1 MATGPDIAAAAV
13 ANAITHISLHATN
26 PGTEGAGE
34 VAGSGYVRLPVT
46 LPAAVDG
53 VSTATNVP
61 LGFSGP
67 PAGSCG
73 FWGAW
78 TAVSGGTFIDGGP
91 LQGDTAFNSAG
102 EFEITALSITVTR
115 D

>member
-1 MATGPDIAAAAV
+1 MATGPDIAAGAV
-13 ANAITHISLHATN
+13 ASAITHISLHATN
-26 PGTEGAGE
+26 PGTTGAGE
-34 VAGSGYVRLPVT
+34 VAGSGYARRPVT
-46 LPAAVDG
+46 LSAAASG

-61 LGFSGP
+61 LAFSGP
-67 PAGSCG
+67 PAGQCG

-115 D
+115 A

>member
-1 MATGPDIAAAAV
+1 MATGSDVAATAV

-46 LPAAVDG
+46 WGAAVDG

-61 LGFSGP
+61 LAFSGP
-67 PAGSCG
+67 AGGSCG

-78 TAVSGGTFIDGGP
+78 TDASGGAFIDGGP

-102 EFEITALSITVTR
+102 EFEITALSVTVTG